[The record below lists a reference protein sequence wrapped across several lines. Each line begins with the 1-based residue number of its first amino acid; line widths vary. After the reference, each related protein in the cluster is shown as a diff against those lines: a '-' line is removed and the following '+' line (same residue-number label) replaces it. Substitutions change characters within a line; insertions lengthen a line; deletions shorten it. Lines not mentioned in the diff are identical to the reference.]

1 MKKSYILCVDDG
13 SKDKTWNLIQESAE
27 KSTYIRGIKLS
38 RNMGHQTALLAGLNA
53 TSSCAAVISI
63 DADLQDDIY
72 AIRKMLD
79 AWQNGF
85 EIVYGVRDDRSTD
98 TVFKRQTAKFF
109 YKIMHLL
116 GIELVSQHADFR
128 LLDHKALQALLQYNE
143 NNLFLRGLIPLIGFS
158 TTSVHYSRL
167 KRIAGTSKYP
177 LARMIS
183 LAVEGITSLSV
194 APLRAIAII
203 GLFVTSIATL
213 CIVYALLTKLFSHA
227 VSGWT
232 SVTIAIFFMGGV
244 QMLSLAIIGEYIG
257 KIYLETKRRP
267 RYHIQSTKQKK

>member
-1 MKKSYILCVDDG
+1 M
-13 SKDKTWNLIQESAE
+13 QESAE